1 VGQAQALPKPT
12 SSSRPVTISPT
23 FPAASSAHSKQRSC
37 NNRGRLRE
45 LFIAAGLLL
54 PLALDTF
61 ALAAALGMAGL
72 EGRDRVRVTLVF
84 TAFEA
89 GMPIAGI
96 LIGRAAGAFL
106 GAWAGYG
113 GIAFLFLAG
122 ALLLRPGP
130 QESDE
135 TRRLGLLAHA
145 RGLAILDLGLSIS
158 VDELTIGL
166 SAGLLGLSILVTVVW
181 IGIQAF
187 VATQLGLRL
196 GARLGEE
203 FRERAE
209 WIAGVSLILV
219 ALVLLVLRL
228 AKI

>member
-1 VGQAQALPKPT
+1 
-12 SSSRPVTISPT
+12 
-23 FPAASSAHSKQRSC
+23 
-37 NNRGRLRE
+37 LRN
-45 LFIAAGLLL
+45 LLTAAGLLL

-72 EGRDRVRVTLVF
+72 EARDRLRVTLVF

-89 GMPIAGI
+89 GMPIAGM
-96 LIGRAAGAFL
+96 LIGRAVGGFL

-113 GIAFLFLAG
+113 AIAFLFLAG
-122 ALLLRPGP
+122 VLLLRPSK
-130 QESDE
+130 EATDE
-135 TRRLGLLAHA
+135 TRKLKLLSHA
-145 RGLAILDLGLSIS
+145 RGFAIIDLGLSIS

-166 SAGLLGLSILVTVVW
+166 SAGLLGLSILLTVIW

-187 VATQLGLRL
+187 VATQVGLSL

-203 FRERAE
+203 VRERAE

-228 AKI
+228 LRV

>member
-1 VGQAQALPKPT
+1 VRDL
-12 SSSRPVTISPT
+12 
-23 FPAASSAHSKQRSC
+23 
-37 NNRGRLRE
+37 L
-45 LFIAAGLLL
+45 IAAGLLL

-72 EGRDRVRVTLVF
+72 EARDRLRVALIF

-89 GMPIAGI
+89 GMPIAGM

-113 GIAFLFLAG
+113 AITFLLLAG
-122 ALLLRPGP
+122 ALLLRPGKD
-130 QESDE
+130 ESDE
-135 TRRLGLLAHA
+135 TRKLKLLSHA

-166 SAGLLGLSILVTVVW
+166 SAGLLGFSILVTVLW
-181 IGIQAF
+181 IAVQAF
-187 VATQLGLRL
+187 VATQVGLRL

-203 FRERAE
+203 FRERSE
-209 WIAGVSLILV
+209 QVAGVALILV
-219 ALVLLVLRL
+219 ALVLLVLRI
-228 AKI
+228 AKV